1 MELKSLIH
9 KELSEGLDEEELA
22 TSIGVSREVI
32 KRILLGGV
40 PKDVKTWK
48 KFAAYFHMDLD
59 VLQFGK
65 SKSTAA
71 HSELLSP
78 NPVTETVHYRKIPL
92 PSWDKVGQAT
102 QRSGDSIEKLAQ
114 TMIETDVA
122 GPRIFAL
129 RVKDNAMEPL
139 FHKGEIVFVNPDLPP
154 APNHYV
160 VVVTRGKDAEEARLR
175 QLKKLQNQSWL
186 RALNPKYPDCPL
198 TERHRIVGRVVRLRM
213 NL

>member
-22 TSIGVSREVI
+22 ASIGVSREVI
-32 KRILLGGV
+32 KRILLGGI

-48 KFAAYFHMDLD
+48 KFAAYFHMELD
-59 VLQFGK
+59 ALQFGK
-65 SKSTAA
+65 TKLTAS

-92 PSWDKVGQAT
+92 LSWDKVGRAT
-102 QRSGDSIEKLAQ
+102 QRSGDPIEELEQ

-122 GPRIFAL
+122 GARVFAL

-154 APNHYV
+154 AQNHYV
-160 VVVTRGKDAEEARLR
+160 VVVTRGKDGEDARLR
-175 QLKKLQNQSWL
+175 QLKKLENQLWL

-198 TERHRIVGRVVRLRM
+198 TTRQRIVGRVVRLRM

>member
-1 MELKSLIH
+1 MDLRSLIH
-9 KELSEGLDEEELA
+9 KELSEGLDEEELGA
-22 TSIGVSREVI
+22 SIGVSREVI

-40 PKDVKTWK
+40 PKSVKTWK
-48 KFAAYFHMDLD
+48 KFAAYFHVDLD

-65 SKSTAA
+65 SKLTAS

-92 PSWDKVGQAT
+92 LSWGKVGQAT
-102 QRSGDSIEKLAQ
+102 QRRGSPVKELAQ
-114 TMIETDVA
+114 AMIETDVA
-122 GPRIFAL
+122 GPRVFAL
-129 RVKDNAMEPL
+129 RIKDDAMEPL

-154 APNHYV
+154 AQNHYV
-160 VVVTRGKDAEEARLR
+160 VVVTRGKDAEEAKLR
-175 QLKKLQNQSWL
+175 QLKKLKNQSWL

-198 TERHRIVGRVVRLRM
+198 TMRQRIVGRVVRLRM